1 MIYVSI
7 EKIKSELKET
17 WVENELLDNIKSS
30 IMLLQLYIVLILNKF
45 NKEVIEY
52 FSGRKI

>member
-17 WVENELLDNIKSS
+17 WVENELLDNIKLS